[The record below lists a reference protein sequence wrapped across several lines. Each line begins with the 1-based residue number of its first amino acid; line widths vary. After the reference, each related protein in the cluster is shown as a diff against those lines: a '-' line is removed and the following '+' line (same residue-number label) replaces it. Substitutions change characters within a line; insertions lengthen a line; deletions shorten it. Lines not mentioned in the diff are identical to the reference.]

1 MDAFLMPTGLDAS
14 SLRSMSA
21 TKFEM
26 QPGASPTE
34 TAQKF
39 EALLA
44 TMLVKEMRRA
54 IPEGFF
60 GDGAAGDIY
69 SGWLDEHVGGALAK
83 DDGLHVRDML
93 EKSVMQKVE
102 AAR

>member
-1 MDAFLMPTGLDAS
+1 MDLPLMPSGLDTGATR
-14 SLRSMSA
+14 SLLG
-21 TKFEM
+21 TKFEV
-26 QPGASPTE
+26 PEGANAPE

-39 EALLA
+39 EAVLA

-69 SGWLDEHVGGALAK
+69 SGWLDEHVGQTLANT
-83 DDGLHVRDML
+83 DALHVRDML
-93 EKSVMQKVE
+93 EKSVMQKIEVSL
-102 AAR
+102 

>member
-1 MDAFLMPTGLDAS
+1 MDLPLMPSGLDLS
-14 SLRSMSA
+14 SLRSITG
-21 TKFEM
+21 TKFEAPEGAT
-26 QPGASPTE
+26 PGE

-69 SGWLDEHVGGALAK
+69 SGWLDEHVGQALAN
-83 DDGLHVRDML
+83 DDGLRMRDIL

-102 AAR
+102 ASR

>member
-1 MDAFLMPTGLDAS
+1 MDAPLMPAGLEAS
-14 SLRSMSA
+14 SLRSLTA
-21 TKFEM
+21 KQLEM
-26 QPGASPTE
+26 NAGESPRE

-54 IPEGFF
+54 VPEGFF

-69 SGWLDEHVGGALAK
+69 SGWLDEHVGAAVAR

-93 EKSVMQKVE
+93 ERSVMQKVE
-102 AAR
+102 AGR

>member
-1 MDAFLMPTGLDAS
+1 MDAPLMPAGLDTS
-14 SLRSMSA
+14 SLRSLA
-21 TKFEM
+21 GTKLEM
-26 QPGASPTE
+26 QDGAAPAE

-54 IPEGFF
+54 LPEGFF
-60 GDGAAGDIY
+60 GDGASGDIY
-69 SGWLDEHVGGALAK
+69 SGWLDEHVGQVLAN